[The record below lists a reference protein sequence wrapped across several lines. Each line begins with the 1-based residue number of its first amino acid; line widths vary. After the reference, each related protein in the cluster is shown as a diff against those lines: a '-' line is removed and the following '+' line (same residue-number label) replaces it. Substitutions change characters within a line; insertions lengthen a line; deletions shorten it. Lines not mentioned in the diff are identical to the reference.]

1 MSEDSGGDEER
12 REGEG
17 ARDCVRDRKRR
28 RGGEVRCEKDG
39 VT

>member
-1 MSEDSGGDEER
+1 MRIAEVMGG

-17 ARDCVRDRKRR
+17 ARDCVRVERD
-28 RGGEVRCEKDG
+28 GGEVRCEKDG